1 VKSKTTTPSA
11 ESHGAAAAHGRPW
24 YLAHHFDDIETQNH
38 AVRLGMWLFLGTE
51 VLLFAGIFLGYTV
64 YRWLYHPTF
73 HAASRHLSLALG
85 GINTVVLITS
95 SFTVALGYHA
105 IKEGKARKCAAY
117 MAFTIAC
124 AGVFLLIKYFEYAHK
139 FHEGQLPGRFYTYEG
154 LVAADGSPL
163 PGGNIFFA
171 VYFLG
176 TGLHAFHVIVGAS
189 ILAWLTRRVIK
200 GKYGP
205 EYYVPV
211 ELGALYWHLV
221 DLVWI
226 FLFPLLYLI

>member
-1 VKSKTTTPSA
+1 MKTTTPTPSA
-11 ESHGAAAAHGRPW
+11 EHHGAAAHAHPW

-38 AVRLGMWLFLGTE
+38 AARLGMWLFLGTE
-51 VLLFAGIFLGYTV
+51 VLLFAGLFLGYTV

-73 HAASRHLSLALG
+73 REASHHLSLALG
-85 GINTVVLITS
+85 GINTVVLISS

-105 IKEGKARKCAAY
+105 IKEGKARKCAGY
-117 MAFTIAC
+117 MLFTMLC
-124 AGVFLLIKYFEYAHK
+124 AAIFLVIKYFEYAHK
-139 FHEGQLPGRFYTYEG
+139 FHEGQLPGRYYTYEG
-154 LVAADGSPL
+154 LHH
-163 PGGNIFFA
+163 PGGNIFFS
-171 VYFLG
+171 VYFLA
-176 TGLHAFHVIVGAS
+176 TGLHALHVIIGAS
-189 ILAWLTRRVIK
+189 ILAWLTRRVLK

-205 EYYVPV
+205 HHYVPV